1 MQAIHK
7 EGFKIVLISNQ
18 ALIKSALTG
27 KAATNAKAKF
37 DSVLEAAGVPAT
49 VLIAT
54 QKDGNRKPETG
65 MWDFFTE
72 NCNGGV
78 KVDKSQSYYV
88 GDAAGRKYDFSD
100 SDKVFAESVGLSF
113 KVPEDVF
120 GEGALLIHPG
130 GDFSPRVWTSLHI
143 MQVHNASLSLE
154 MACKQYSHLLYQH
167 SQAAHLQPGLRFEPQ
182 YLQLHINLQ

>member
-1 MQAIHK
+1 MCPVFCIHARHNLGSQFKGHQIQEIHK
-7 EGFKIVLISNQ
+7 SGFKIVLISNQ

-54 QKDGNRKPETG
+54 QKDSNRKPETG
-65 MWDFFTE
+65 MWDFFTS

-78 KVDKSQSYYV
+78 EVDMGESYYV

-100 SDKVFAESVGLSF
+100 SDKMFAENVGLPF

-120 GEGALLIHPG
+120 GKGMLGTLPPHTVCAPRLYNAAIIMLRFQLL
-130 GDFSPRVWTSLHI
+130 FA
-143 MQVHNASLSLE
+143 QVHRD
-154 MACKQYSHLLYQH
+154 CH
-167 SQAAHLQPGLRFEPQ
+167 SPTTP
-182 YLQLHINLQ
+182 